1 MCIELSRDASIQLRV
16 EGWSV
21 IPCGIGLFEIIS
33 ILELGVADVFLLESG
48 HVEQVRSKRH
58 VKPEA

>member
-33 ILELGVADVFLLESG
+33 ILELGVANVFLLESG
-48 HVEQVRSKRH
+48 HVEQVKS
-58 VKPEA
+58 E